1 MPISLSS
8 SSFSLFL
15 FLSLSFISSQTLLPH
30 LTTVKVLKTAT
41 IFGDL
46 TSRGKLDGHWRVA
59 STKGHSKVLCV
70 CVCVCVCVRE
80 RERERERELL
90 SCVWLFATLWTVAC
104 QAPRPWDS
112 LGKNI
117 GVGCHALLQRIFWPR
132 DWSCVSHISCT
143 GRQVLYPLSH
153 LGSPSMDSTEEKI
166 AAKT

>member
-1 MPISLSS
+1 MPVSLSS

-70 CVCVCVCVRE
+70 CVCVCVCVAQ
-80 RERERERELL
+80 LCL
-90 SCVWLFATLWTVAC
+90 TLC
-104 QAPRPWDS
+104 NPMDCS
-112 LGKNI
+112 L
-117 GVGCHALLQRIFWPR
+117 P
-132 DWSCVSHISCT
+132 
-143 GRQVLYPLSH
+143 
-153 LGSPSMDSTEEKI
+153 GSPSMGFTRQEYWSRLPCPPPEDLLTQGLKLRLSHLLHWQAGSVPTKPPG
-166 AAKT
+166 KPQYGFY